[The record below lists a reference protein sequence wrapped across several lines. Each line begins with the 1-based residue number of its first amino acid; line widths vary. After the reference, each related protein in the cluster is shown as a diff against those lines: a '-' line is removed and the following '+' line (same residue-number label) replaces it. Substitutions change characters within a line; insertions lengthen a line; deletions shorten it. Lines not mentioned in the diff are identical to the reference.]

1 MTYTVQVTPE
11 VLGGGHRVWISE
23 PPKQVG
29 ADESAPINTQVY
41 LKNDDPL
48 LLAFGQ
54 LVMAIRDR
62 GRIDGEIRSKD
73 AEITAYSAQISEI
86 RSEFRVY
93 REQSEYDK
101 SVKKIQAAA
110 DNARAAAEKAAKK

>member
-11 VLGGGHRVWISE
+11 VLGQGHRIWISE
-23 PPKQVG
+23 PPNNNP
-29 ADESAPINTQVY
+29 EEPPINTQVY

-62 GRIDGEIRSKD
+62 GRIEGEIRSKD

-93 REQSEYDK
+93 REQNEQQK
-101 SVKKIQAAA
+101 SVEKVKAAA
-110 DNARAAAEKAAKK
+110 EQARAAADKARNK

>member
-11 VLGGGHRVWISE
+11 VLGQGHRIWIQE
-23 PPKQVG
+23 P
-29 ADESAPINTQVY
+29 PINTQVY

-62 GRIDGEIRSKD
+62 GRIESEIRSKD
-73 AEITAYSAQISEI
+73 AEITAYTGQISQI
-86 RSEFRVY
+86 RSEYRQY
-93 REQSEYDK
+93 REENPDT
-101 SVKKIQAAA
+101 
-110 DNARAAAEKAAKK
+110 KAAKK

>member
-23 PPKQVG
+23 PPKVG
-29 ADESAPINTQVY
+29 EDESPPINTQVY

-86 RSEFRVY
+86 RSEYRVY
-93 REQSEYDK
+93 QQQVEQEK
-101 SVKKIQAAA
+101 SVEKVRAAA

>member
-11 VLGGGHRVWISE
+11 VLGGGHRIWISE
-23 PPKQVG
+23 PPKVG
-29 ADESAPINTQVY
+29 EDESPPINTQVY

-73 AEITAYSAQISEI
+73 AEITAYTGQISQI
-86 RSEFRVY
+86 RSEYRQY
-93 REQSEYDK
+93 REENPDT
-101 SVKKIQAAA
+101 
-110 DNARAAAEKAAKK
+110 KAAKK

>member
-11 VLGGGHRVWISE
+11 VLGQGHRIWISE
-23 PPKQVG
+23 PPKNNP
-29 ADESAPINTQVY
+29 EEPPINTQVY

-93 REQSEYDK
+93 REQIESEK
-101 SVKKIQAAA
+101 REAKLKAAA
-110 DNARAAAEKAAKK
+110 DKARADAEKAKAK